1 MRVTMT
7 VKSLQRKVQYI
18 INVLVGKE
26 LLGVDPK
33 VFILWVLF
41 SRFLR
46 NEMRRRRMKNMS

>member
-26 LLGVDPK
+26 LLEIDPK
-33 VFILWVLF
+33 VLILWVLF
-41 SRFLR
+41 SRF
-46 NEMRRRRMKNMS
+46 